1 MNYTIKVMSTTTNH
15 QLVALLR
22 EFGLASDRYVES
34 TGSIHGTH
42 RTDMNALSIIMKHQL
57 RGTLPSPRDLSRDL
71 QLSSPATTAM
81 LDRLEKI
88 GYIERQRTDKD
99 RRVVRIAMT
108 DKARRAGKEMFLPLG
123 KNMLEIVADYDSEQI
138 SLITDFMSRV
148 VAGVDAARAEVVS
161 RHEAKSAP
169 GAETH

>member
-1 MNYTIKVMSTTTNH
+1 MSTTTNH

-22 EFGLASDRYVES
+22 EFGHATDRYVES

-42 RTDMNALSIIMKHQL
+42 RTDMNALSIIMKYQI
-57 RGTLPSPRDLSRDL
+57 RGTLPSPRDLSREL

-88 GYIERQRTDKD
+88 GFIERQRTDKD

-108 DKARRAGKEMFLPLG
+108 DKARREGREMFLPLG
-123 KNMLEIVADYDSEQI
+123 KNMLEIIADYDAEQL
-138 SLITDFMSRV
+138 SLITDFMNRV

-161 RHEAKSAP
+161 HHEAKSAL
-169 GAETH
+169 GTKTI